1 MRRHTCNLIAIAAT
15 MLIMWACGGNDVTY
29 CEFRQLSADG
39 WAYGDTIGFSTT
51 NMTDSIADGHLV
63 VSLRHNNGYPYSNIL
78 ARTDPHR
85 QRRYYGTRHRK
96 LRACRPIRPLE
107 RPGIRSIISVL
118 RHSSQRC
125 APAAG
130 RLYNH
135 AAHNAHRHHYRHRTF
150 RHNARSLNRI
160 THLIPNFLWNYM
172 HSRRLKKS
180 AAEYRRYSR

>member
-1 MRRHTCNLIAIAAT
+1 MGIWRHHRLPDNKHDRLYSRRTPC
-15 MLIMWACGGNDVTY
+15 
-29 CEFRQLSADG
+29 
-39 WAYGDTIGFSTT
+39 
-51 NMTDSIADGHLV
+51 SIAETQQ
-63 VSLRHNNGYPYSNIL
+63 RIPIFQYL
-78 ARTDPHR
+78 ALTDPHR

-130 RLYNH
+130 RLYNR

-150 RHNARSLNRI
+150 RHIARSLNRI